1 MKIQYL
7 AVIFIII
14 IMPIIMVFSEFL
26 GTQINIIKTEESYDA
41 KLLNS
46 TYDCIKAL
54 QLNTINS
61 SIYTPDSRVS
71 NIEAAVNTF
80 YNSLTTS
87 FKYEGNYAEVMKEY
101 IPAVVFTMYDGYY
114 IYSPFENQLT
124 NVKSDDVDSQY
135 TNGRILSGLKPYVS
149 YTGNY
154 SKDGKNYMITY
165 TMDNYIIV
173 DVFDDTGN
181 HETHEGY
188 LINGIEKNGD
198 GDNAT
203 YTYDGITFTKN
214 NTEILKEFLGND
226 FFFYTIK
233 DGTKYYYNGSHKN
246 GNYDPNAEDES
257 IFYIDEQRYAHVQYK
272 NQGIRKKEFKEYYDE
287 IFNNDY
293 AYNYYKEA
301 FDFTK
306 WVNDNLSGLTIAN
319 IKKESQSYAEYKFAE
334 VGNIFEGNIQ
344 DSDSNFNAHRA
355 DLIRAIIST
364 NLPPAIS
371 GFGKFSK
378 ATNTEFLMPKIS
390 ETDWEL
396 LENNIC
402 VATFLQGMKVGDKT
416 YNNYAVVPNN
426 FNKEYVDEN
435 DIYILKKDNTYTKP
449 NDSALD
455 TDSIQNK
462 GSLGFEPGV
471 LKINFER
478 RQNINDEYFNPV
490 SVNENTPYLLSYS
503 SLAGTGDLNSLST
516 IDMYKY
522 MRSLTDEK
530 YDNLKKAYYTALGRE
545 RYGSYKVSK

>member
-14 IMPIIMVFSEFL
+14 IMPIILVFSEFL
-26 GTQINIIKTEESYDA
+26 STQINIIKTEESYDA

-71 NIEAAVNTF
+71 NIEAAVNIF
-80 YNSLTTS
+80 YNSLETS
-87 FKYEGNYAEVMKEY
+87 FRYDGSNAEVMREY

-114 IYSPFENQLT
+114 IYSSFENQLT
-124 NVKSDDVDSQY
+124 NVKTDDVDSQY
-135 TNGRILSGLKPYVS
+135 MHGSILNGLKPYVS
-149 YTGNY
+149 YTCNY
-154 SKDGKNYMITY
+154 SKDGKDIMITY

-173 DVFDDTGN
+173 DIFEGAN
-181 HETHEGY
+181 HEKREGY
-188 LINGIEKNGD
+188 LINGIEKNGTD
-198 GDNAT
+198 ENAT
-203 YTYDGITFTKN
+203 YKYDGITFTKN
-214 NTEILKEFLGND
+214 NTEILREFLGND
-226 FFFYTIK
+226 FFYYTIK
-233 DGTKYYYNGSHKN
+233 DGTKYYYNGSHTD
-246 GNYDPNAEDES
+246 GNYDESAEDES
-257 IFYIDEQRYAHVQYK
+257 IFYIDEQRYAHIQYR

-287 IFNNDY
+287 IFNNNY

-301 FDFTK
+301 LDFTN
-306 WVNDNLSGLTIAN
+306 WVNTELAGLTISN
-319 IKKESQSYAEYKFAE
+319 INKNNKSYEKYDFTD
-334 VGNIFEGNIQ
+334 VGNIFEGNMQ

-355 DLIRAIIST
+355 DVIRAIISS
-364 NLPPAIS
+364 NLPAAIS

-378 ATNTEFLMPKIS
+378 ATNIEFLMPKIS
-390 ETDWEL
+390 ETDWDL

-402 VATFLQGMKVGDKT
+402 IAAFLQGMKVGDKT

-435 DIYILKKDNTYTKP
+435 DIYILRNDNTYTKA
-449 NDSALD
+449 NDSTLD
-455 TDSIQNK
+455 NSTLQTKAN
-462 GSLGFEPGV
+462 LGFEPGV

-478 RQNINDEYFNPV
+478 RQNLNEEYFNPM
-490 SVNENTPYLLSYS
+490 SVNKDIPYLQSYS

-530 YDNLKKAYYTALGRE
+530 YQNLKRAYYTALGRE

>member
-14 IMPIIMVFSEFL
+14 IMPIILVFSEFL
-26 GTQINIIKTEESYDA
+26 GTQINIIKIEESYDA

-61 SIYTPDSRVS
+61 SIYTPDSRVR
-71 NIEAAVNTF
+71 NIESAVNIF
-80 YNSLTTS
+80 YNSLMTS
-87 FKYEGNYAEVMKEY
+87 FNYEGNNSKVMREY

-114 IYSPFENQLT
+114 IYSSFENELT

-135 TNGRILSGLKPYVS
+135 AHKSVLNGFKPYVS
-149 YTGNY
+149 YICSYN
-154 SKDGKNYMITY
+154 KDGKDIMITY

-173 DVFDDTGN
+173 DLFDGTN
-181 HETHEGY
+181 HEKREGY
-188 LINGIEKNGD
+188 LINGIEKNGTD
-198 GDNAT
+198 DNAT
-203 YTYDGITFTKN
+203 YKYDEITFTKDT
-214 NTEILKEFLGND
+214 TEILQEYLGNR
-226 FFFYTIK
+226 FFYYTIK
-233 DGTKYYYNGSHKN
+233 DGTKYYYNG
-246 GNYDPNAEDES
+246 GNPKGNAEDCSEDDS
-257 IFYIDEQRYAHVQYK
+257 IFYIDEQRYAHIQYK

-287 IFNNDY
+287 IFKNNY

-301 FDFTK
+301 YDFTK
-306 WVNDNLSGLTIAN
+306 WVRENLAGLTISN
-319 IKKESQSYAEYKFAE
+319 INKVKKSYEKYDFAD

-344 DSDSNFNAHRA
+344 DLDSNFNAHRA
-355 DLIRAIIST
+355 NVIRAIISS
-364 NLPPAIS
+364 NLPAAIY
-371 GFGKFSK
+371 GFGKYSK

-416 YNNYAVVPNN
+416 YNNYAVIPNN

-435 DIYILKKDNTYTKP
+435 DIYILKNDNTYTKA
-449 NDSALD
+449 NDSSLNNE
-455 TDSIQNK
+455 TIKNK
-462 GSLGFEPGV
+462 ESLGFEPGV

-478 RQNINDEYFNPV
+478 RQNLNEEYFNPM
-490 SVNENTPYLLSYS
+490 SVDKDTPYLQNYS
-503 SLAGTGDLNSLST
+503 SLAGTGDLNNLST

-530 YDNLKKAYYTALGRE
+530 YRNLKRAYYTALGRE

>member
-14 IMPIIMVFSEFL
+14 IMPIIIVFSEFL

-61 SIYTPDSRVS
+61 SIYTPDSRVN
-71 NIEAAVNTF
+71 NIEAAVNVF
-80 YNSLTTS
+80 YNSLTTT
-87 FKYEGNYAEVMKEY
+87 FNYEGNNAEVMREY

-114 IYSPFENQLT
+114 IYSSFENQLT
-124 NVKSDDVDSQY
+124 NVNPDEVDNQY
-135 TNGRILSGLKPYVS
+135 THGSVINGLKPYVS
-149 YTGNY
+149 YTCSYN
-154 SKDGKNYMITY
+154 KDGKDYMITY

-173 DVFDDTGN
+173 DVFDGVN
-181 HETHEGY
+181 HAKREGY
-188 LINGIEKNGD
+188 LINGIVKHGD

-214 NTEILKEFLGND
+214 NTEILKEFLGNG
-226 FFFYTIK
+226 FFYYTIK
-233 DGTKYYYNGSHKN
+233 DGTKYYYNGENHN
-246 GNYDPNAEDES
+246 GNAEDCSEDDS
-257 IFYIDEQRYAHVQYK
+257 IFYIDEQRYAHVQYR

-287 IFNNDY
+287 IFNNNY

-301 FDFTK
+301 LDFTN
-306 WVNDNLSGLTIAN
+306 WVNTELAGLTISN
-319 IKKESQSYAEYKFAE
+319 INKNNKSYEKYDFTD
-334 VGNIFEGNIQ
+334 VGNIFEGNMQ

-355 DLIRAIIST
+355 DVIRAIISS
-364 NLPPAIS
+364 NLPAAIS

-402 VATFLQGMKVGDKT
+402 VAAFLQGMKVGDKT

-435 DIYILKKDNTYTKP
+435 DIYILKTDNTYTKV
-449 NDSALD
+449 NDSSLNNETIKTKD
-455 TDSIQNK
+455 
-462 GSLGFEPGV
+462 SLGFEPGI

-478 RQNINDEYFNPV
+478 RQNLDGDYFNPM
-490 SVNENTPYLLSYS
+490 SVDKDTPYLLSYS

-522 MRSLTDEK
+522 MRSLTDE
-530 YDNLKKAYYTALGRE
+530 NLKRAYYTALGRE